1 MSTDLPI
8 DNKAD
13 KADKAESESDIKA
26 GDVDSEIK
34 PNNKQMQAL
43 VKKSRYVSRIL
54 SKSQALKNRTMCA
67 ASQYVKK
74 SIPKAVRSNVWLEY
88 IGKKYESDCYV
99 TWCTNIITPFSF
111 EVGHNIPESKGGQTT
126 IDNLRPICSQC
137 NKSMGNMYT
146 ITQFSEMF
154 APRVKPDDVNNA
166 MNSGNKMKL
175 APKNLKIIGNQVSV
189 TPMDIDL
196 PSKAIESTQNQSKGA
211 EEIDESKKR
220 KRGWVQWSCF
230 SK

>member
-1 MSTDLPI
+1 MSTDFLAT
-8 DNKAD
+8 DTQENKAD
-13 KADKAESESDIKA
+13 LDIKGTA
-26 GDVDSEIK
+26 LDTEIK
-34 PNNKQMQAL
+34 TNNKQMQAL

-54 SKSQALKNRTMCA
+54 SKSQTLKNRTMCA

-74 SIPKAVRSNVWLEY
+74 SIPKAVRSNVWIEY
-88 IGKKYESDCYV
+88 IGKQFESDCYV

-111 EVGHNIPESKGGQTT
+111 EVGHNIQESKGGQTT

-154 APRVKPDDVNNA
+154 ASRKPSDTTVNTV
-166 MNSGNKMKL
+166 NKMQI
-175 APKNLKIIGNQVSV
+175 APKNTKTDAGNQVSHNHV
-189 TPMDIDL
+189 TPMDIDM
-196 PSKAIESTQNQSKGA
+196 PSKTVNVPKGT

-220 KRGWVQWSCF
+220 KRGWGRWSCF
-230 SK
+230 TR